1 MTAKQE
7 KPVWRSVLF
16 VPGNVERFIE
26 KAPSAGADALIV
38 DLEDSI
44 IPSEKEA
51 TRAKVQQTAERLARD
66 GTDVLVRIN
75 RPWRLAVRDIE
86 ACVSKHVAALACPKA
101 ADASHIRIVAELL
114 DELEH
119 ERGLPRGHTRIV
131 AMVETADAM
140 FHARE
145 IAGASPRVVGLICG
159 SEDFALD
166 AGMAP
171 EPDGLYHATMHV
183 AHAARAAGVL
193 QLGFL
198 GSIAQF
204 RDQDAFRALIKRSR
218 GLGFEGSFCIHPT
231 QVAILNEEYGVK
243 PDELAYAK
251 KVLEAWA
258 KTTAEGRGSVQVDGR
273 MIDIPIVDR
282 VERIQARAAAIEARK
297 ARAKR

>member
-1 MTAKQE
+1 MTQE

-51 TRAKVQQTAERLARD
+51 TRAKVAQTAERLARD
-66 GTDVLVRIN
+66 DTDVLVRIN

-86 ACVSKHVAALACPKA
+86 ACVSPQVKALACPKI
-101 ADASHIRIVAELL
+101 ADASHVRFIAELL

-131 AMVETADAM
+131 AMIETTDAL

-145 IAGASPRVVGLICG
+145 IAGASPRVVGMICG

-171 EPDGLYHATMHV
+171 EPDGLYHATMHI
-183 AHAARAAGVL
+183 AHAARAAGVM

-204 RDQDAFRALIKRSR
+204 RDQDAFRALIRRSR
-218 GLGFEGSFCIHPT
+218 ALGFEGAFCIHPT
-231 QVAILNEEYGVK
+231 QVPILNEEYGPK
-243 PDELAYAK
+243 PEEIAYAK
-251 KVLEAWA
+251 KVLDAWA
-258 KTTAEGRGSVQVDGR
+258 KATAEGRGSVQVDGR

-282 VERIQARAAAIEARK
+282 AERLLARAAAIEARTK
-297 ARAKR
+297 ARART